1 MAAFASSYLI
11 HGDDHGRIGER
22 RSNLRRMAE
31 EASGEAG
38 IELLEGTSATVDE
51 VVAAV
56 CSMSLCAGRRFV
68 IVDGVEKWKAEET
81 EPLERLLADMP
92 PDTTLALFAR
102 EDGRQKVPKCLL
114 DAVKAGKGKIQ
125 EEKSIPPWEL
135 PQWARGRASELGL
148 NLDAAAAKTLVGI
161 VGDRQQRISRE
172 IEKLALSLDEGE
184 HVDADMVLELCANS
198 AERNVWT
205 LSDALISKQTRKA
218 VYSWLEL
225 EHQGESAGSVVGT
238 GAWRLRVAVDAA
250 ERLQAGESPS
260 AIKRTL
266 RMPPKKADQLLR
278 DLQSVEPEELR
289 DALASLARLELI
301 TRGGGQPMAGS
312 TAVARAIAEMAD

>member
-1 MAAFASSYLI
+1 MATFAASYLI

-22 RSNLRRMAE
+22 RSNLKRMAE
-31 EASGEAG
+31 EESGEAG
-38 IELLEGTSATVDE
+38 VEILEGASGTVDE

-56 CSMSLCAGRRFV
+56 CSMSLCVGRRFV
-68 IVDGVEKWKAEET
+68 IVDGVEKWKADET
-81 EPLERLLADMP
+81 EPLEKLLSDMP
-92 PDTTLALFAR
+92 PETTLAMFAR

-125 EEKSIPPWEL
+125 EEKATPPWEL

-148 NLDAAAAKTLVGI
+148 NLDAAGAKTLVGI
-161 VGDRQQRISRE
+161 VGERQQRISRE
-172 IEKLALSLDEGE
+172 LEKLALSLDEGA
-184 HVDADMVLELCANS
+184 HVDSEMVLELCANS
-198 AERNVWT
+198 AERNIWT
-205 LSDALISKQTRKA
+205 LSDALISQQTRKA

-238 GAWRLRVAVDAA
+238 GAWRLRSALEAA
-250 ERLQAGESPS
+250 ERLEAGESPS
-260 AIKRTL
+260 SIKRSL

-278 DLQSVEPEELR
+278 DLQSVEVDELR
-289 DALASLARLELI
+289 DALASLAKLELI

-312 TAVARAIAEMAD
+312 TAVARLIAEVAD

>member
-1 MAAFASSYLI
+1 
-11 HGDDHGRIGER
+11 
-22 RSNLRRMAE
+22 MAE

-38 IELLEGTSATVDE
+38 LETLEGTAATVDE

-56 CSMSLCAGRRFV
+56 CSMSLSIGRRFV
-68 IVDGVEKWKAEET
+68 IVDGVEKWKAEDT
-81 EPLERLLADMP
+81 EPLEKLLADMP
-92 PDTTLALFAR
+92 PDTTLAMFAR
-102 EDGRQKVPKCLL
+102 EDGRQKVPKCLI
-114 DAVKAGKGKIQ
+114 DAVKAGKGKVQ

-135 PQWARGRASELGL
+135 PQWARTRASELGL

-161 VGDRQQRISRE
+161 VGERQQRLSRE

-205 LSDALISKQTRKA
+205 LSDALISGQTRKA

-238 GAWRLRVAVDAA
+238 GAWRLRAAVDAA

-278 DLQSVEPEELR
+278 NLQSVEPEELR
-289 DALASLARLELI
+289 DALASLARLELV
-301 TRGGGQPMAGS
+301 TRGGGQQMTGA

>member
-1 MAAFASSYLI
+1 M
-11 HGDDHGRIGER
+11 ET
-22 RSNLRRMAE
+22 
-31 EASGEAG
+31 
-38 IELLEGTSATVDE
+38 LEGSAATVEE

-68 IVDGVEKWKAEET
+68 IVDGVEKWKADET

-102 EDGRQKVPKCLL
+102 EDGRQKVPKCLV

-125 EEKSIPPWEL
+125 EEKAIPPWEL
-135 PQWARGRASELGL
+135 PQWARQRGSELGI

-161 VGDRQQRISRE
+161 VGDRQQRLSRE
-172 IEKLALSLDEGE
+172 LEKLALSLDEGE
-184 HVDADMVLELCANS
+184 HVDAEMVLELCANS
-198 AERNVWT
+198 AERNVWA

-238 GAWRLRVAVDAA
+238 GAWRLRMAVDAA
-250 ERLQAGESPS
+250 ERLEAGESAS
-260 AIKRTL
+260 TIKRSL

-278 DLQSVEPEELR
+278 DLQSVEVEELR
-289 DALASLARLELI
+289 DALASLAKLELA